1 MLESIIM
8 QTSPKPK
15 ANYLV
20 DINFEKHAIG
30 SLDIIDYGET
40 GMVFTRQTSNLNG
53 SPGVIDTQWG
63 KCFQTNGSVNYLCTN
78 GKLFGLIS
86 ATQDRE
92 MTIEFILRNTDPT
105 GYRHIASTG
114 DYPASMQIQS
124 GWIFL
129 SEFSGNFAQ
138 VFVTNSTG
146 TYNRAV
152 VTGDNGRINNV
163 VRKYVF
169 QYKAS
174 TNQYRLIDV
183 TYNRFGS
190 WLPRLSTVESYAR
203 LFMTHGSPAMASGLF
218 KSLTIGDTLTI

>member
-30 SLDIIDYGET
+30 SLDIIDYGTT

-78 GKLFGLIS
+78 GKLFNVINVNE
-86 ATQDRE
+86 DRE
-92 MTIEFILRNTDPT
+92 MTIEFILRNTDPA
-105 GYRHIASTG
+105 GFHHVASTG
-114 DYPASMQIQS
+114 DYPPSMDIRS
-124 GWIFL
+124 GWAFL
-129 SEFSGNFAQ
+129 PEVFGNDTQ
-138 VFVTNSTG
+138 VFVTNSAG
-146 TYNRAV
+146 TYNRVV

-174 TNQYRLIDV
+174 TNQYRLIDA
-183 TYNRFGS
+183 TYNKYGS
-190 WLPRLSTVESYAR
+190 WLPRLSNVETYAR
-203 LFMTHGSPAMASGLF
+203 LFASHGNPPISSGLF
-218 KSLTIGDTLTI
+218 KSLTIGNTLTL